1 MDVRFSRFTTG
12 QKYGVALVG
21 CLTLTL
27 MPIAFKRQIPNWLE
41 GIMLMSGTA
50 IALSSW
56 RLASEYGN
64 ELEVGNELKQFEKV
78 VRVKQLEVEASARI
92 LEYKNLLMPE
102 PVAYDPNIHQMA
114 PETSNSA
121 QSSENE
127 TALDFLQFLDAKGL
141 TLKDSNGYFP
151 ISKLHQNWGKNRKM
165 NAGQFKEFLA
175 QLTAAE
181 LGEFDATQRLWK
193 PLGGQVDG

>member
-12 QKYGVALVG
+12 QKYGVALLG

-27 MPIAFKRQIPNWLE
+27 APVAFKRQLPNWLE
-41 GIMLMSGTA
+41 GVMLVSGTA

-56 RLASEYGN
+56 RLASEYGD

-102 PVAYDPNIHQMA
+102 PVAYDPNLHQMA
-114 PETSNSA
+114 PETPNSA
-121 QSSENE
+121 SSLADE
-127 TALDFLQFLDAKGL
+127 TAIDFLQFLDSNGL
-141 TLKDSNGYFP
+141 AKDSEGYFSV
-151 ISKLHQNWGKNRKM
+151 SKLQQNWGKKKKM

-175 QLTAAE
+175 QLTASE
-181 LGEFDATQRLWK
+181 LGEFDPSQRLWR
-193 PLGGQVDG
+193 PSASQPDS